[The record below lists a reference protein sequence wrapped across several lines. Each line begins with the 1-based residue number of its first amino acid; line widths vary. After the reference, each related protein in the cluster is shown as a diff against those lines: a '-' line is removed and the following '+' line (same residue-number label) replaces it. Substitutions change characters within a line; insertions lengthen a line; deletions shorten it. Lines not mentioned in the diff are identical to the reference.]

1 MNFIT
6 LNLNKNVDTATMSHA
21 ELLSQAQKLKEHYE
35 KQKKYNLEL
44 SVKLNRVQVR
54 ESRLVKEF

>member
-1 MNFIT
+1 M
-6 LNLNKNVDTATMSHA
+6 VDTATMSHA

-54 ESRLVKEF
+54 EGRLVKEF